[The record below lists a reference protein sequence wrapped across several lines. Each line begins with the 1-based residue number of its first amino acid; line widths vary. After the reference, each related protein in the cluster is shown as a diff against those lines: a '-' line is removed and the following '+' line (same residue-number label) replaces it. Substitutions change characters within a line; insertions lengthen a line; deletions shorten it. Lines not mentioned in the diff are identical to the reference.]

1 MLYYPNN
8 SHALKRGTGE
18 LFFAKQLDCINFH
31 FRFKSYF
38 TLYARHTRPHTNNC
52 HHYKIY
58 CMNILEI
65 KVLKGPNYW
74 SVRRP
79 KLIQMKL
86 ALEEMEQRPTDTIEG
101 FTERLENLFPTLIEH
116 RCSVGTRGGFFER
129 VRTGTWM
136 GHVIEH
142 IALEIQ
148 TLAGMDTGFG
158 RTRTANDG
166 PGVYYVCFT
175 YMEEDAGVFAAKAA
189 VRIAQALTDNVEYNI
204 EDDIQKLR
212 EIRENT
218 RLGPSTGCIVEEA
231 AKRNIPY
238 IRLNKQ
244 SLVQLGYGVHQKRI
258 RATIASTTSNIAVDI
273 AGDKEETKLLLS
285 AAEIPVP
292 GGTVVK
298 TIEALKD
305 AVEKYTYPLVIKPI
319 DGNHGKGN
327 TTNIVNWEQ
336 SVKAFEAAQV
346 YGRNVIVEKFI
357 TGFDFRCLVIN
368 NKFICAALRTPASV
382 VGDGKNNIQYLID
395 ETNKDSRRGFAH
407 EKVLTQIT
415 VDGSTM
421 KMLEDK
427 GYTLDTIPAKDERV
441 LLKTTA
447 NLSTGGTSI
456 DVTDEVHPAN
466 VFMCERISKIIGL
479 DICGIDIMATDLRTP
494 VNENGGAV
502 LEVNAAPGFRMHI
515 EPAEGLGRN
524 VAEPVI
530 DMLFP
535 KGSVGRIPI
544 IAITGTNG
552 KTTTTRLTAH
562 IAKCAGKKVGYTTSD
577 GVYIQNQLMMKGDC
591 TGPLSSAFVLKDP
604 TVDFAVLECA
614 RGGILKAGL
623 AFQHCDVGVVTNVA
637 ADHIGL
643 GGINSIQQMAKVKAV
658 VPETVFPHGYAILNA
673 EDDLVY
679 AMRTDL
685 KCNVGLFSMNEHS
698 PRIKEHC
705 ARGGLATV
713 FENGYITIMKGN
725 WKIRVMPAKDI
736 PLTYEGKA
744 IHNIANCLPAV
755 LATYLYRDI
764 TIEDIRQGLQTFIP
778 GESLTPGRLN
788 FFHFKNIT
796 FLADFAHNPHGLKLL
811 CDFISKLDYKR
822 KIGVISGTG
831 DRRDEDIME
840 LGEISA
846 QYFDEIIIR
855 CDKNLRGRTADEIIS
870 LLQQGIAKVK
880 PQVPTKVIANE
891 NEALEYIYEHQVPG
905 ALYTIMCDVVAGAL
919 DKIKEL
925 KAREETATG

>member
-1 MLYYPNN
+1 M
-8 SHALKRGTGE
+8 
-18 LFFAKQLDCINFH
+18 
-31 FRFKSYF
+31 
-38 TLYARHTRPHTNNC
+38 
-52 HHYKIY
+52 KIV
-58 CMNILEI
+58 EI

-74 SVRRP
+74 SVRRT
-79 KLIQMKL
+79 KLVQMKL
-86 ALEEMEQRPTDTIEG
+86 DLEEMEQRPTNSIDG
-101 FTERLENLFPTLIEH
+101 FRHRLEKMFPTMIEH
-116 RCSVGTRGGFFER
+116 RCSVGSRGGFFQR
-129 VRTGTWM
+129 VDEGTWM

-148 TLAGMDTGFG
+148 TLAGMDVGFG
-158 RTRTANDG
+158 RTRTANEKE
-166 PGVYYVCFT
+166 GVYYVCFT
-175 YMEEDAGVFAAKAA
+175 YMEEDAGVYAAKAA
-189 VRIAQALTDNVEYNI
+189 VRIAQALTDGTEYNLD
-204 EDDIQKLR
+204 EDIQKLR
-212 EIRENT
+212 EIREDT

-273 AGDKEETKLLLS
+273 ACDKEETKMLLE

-292 GGTVVK
+292 RGTVIR
-298 TIEALKD
+298 TEEGLKE
-305 AVEKYTYPLVIKPI
+305 AVEKFKYPLVIKPI

-327 TTNIVNWEQ
+327 TTNITTWEQ
-336 SVKAFEAAQV
+336 AIKALEAAKQ

-357 TGFDFRCLVIN
+357 AGFDFRCLVIN

-382 VGDGKNNIQYLID
+382 TGDGKHNIQWLID
-395 ETNKDSRRGFAH
+395 ETNKDPRRGFGH

-415 VDGSTM
+415 VDNSTM
-421 KMLEDK
+421 KMLEEK
-427 GYTLDTIPAKDERV
+427 NYTLETIPPKGELV

-447 NLSTGGTSI
+447 NLSTGGTSE
-456 DVTDEVHPAN
+456 DVTDEVHPTN

-494 VNENGGAV
+494 VSENGGAI

-515 EPAEGLGRN
+515 EPAEGLPRN

-544 IAITGTNG
+544 IAVTGTNG

-562 IAKCAGKKVGYTTSD
+562 IAKSAGKKVGYTTSD

-591 TGPLSSAFVLKDP
+591 TGPVSSTFVLKDP

-623 AFQHCDVGVVTNVA
+623 AFQNCDVGIVTNVA

-643 GGINSIQQMAKVKAV
+643 GGIYTVEQMAKVKAV

-679 AMRTDL
+679 AMKSDL
-685 KCNVGLFSMNEHS
+685 KCNIALFSMDENN

-705 ARGGLATV
+705 AAGGLATV
-713 FENGYITIMKGN
+713 YENGFVTIMKGN
-725 WKIRVMPAKDI
+725 WKIRVMAAKDI

-744 IHNIANCLPAV
+744 VHNIANCLPAV

-764 TIEDIRQGLQTFIP
+764 SIDDIKLGLQTFMP
-778 GESLTPGRLN
+778 GEALTPGRLN
-788 FFHFKNIT
+788 FFHFKNIS

-811 CDFISKLDYKR
+811 CDFVSKLDYKT

-846 QYFDEIIIR
+846 RYFDQIIIR
-855 CDKNLRGRTADEIIS
+855 CDKNLRGRTADEIIG
-870 LLQQGIAKVK
+870 LLKEGINKVNPK
-880 PQVPTKVIANE
+880 IPTITIANE
-891 NEALEYIYEHQVPG
+891 NEALEYIYANQVSG

-925 KAREETATG
+925 KAREEGE

>member
-1 MLYYPNN
+1 M
-8 SHALKRGTGE
+8 
-18 LFFAKQLDCINFH
+18 
-31 FRFKSYF
+31 
-38 TLYARHTRPHTNNC
+38 
-52 HHYKIY
+52 KIV
-58 CMNILEI
+58 EI

-74 SVRRP
+74 SVRRT

-86 ALEEMEQRPTDTIEG
+86 DLEEMEQRPTNSIDG
-101 FTERLENLFPTLIEH
+101 FRERLEKMFPSMIEH
-116 RCSVGTRGGFFER
+116 RCSVGTRGGFFQR
-129 VRTGTWM
+129 VEEGTWM

-148 TLAGMDTGFG
+148 TLAGMDVGFG
-158 RTRTANDG
+158 RTRTANEKE
-166 PGVYYVCFT
+166 GVYYVCFT
-175 YMEEDAGVFAAKAA
+175 YMEEDAGVYAARAS
-189 VRIAQALTDNVEYNI
+189 VRIAQALTDGTGYNLD
-204 EDDIQKLR
+204 EDIQKLR
-212 EIRENT
+212 EIREDT

-244 SLVQLGYGVHQKRI
+244 SLVQLGYGIYQKRI

-273 AGDKEETKLLLS
+273 ACDKEETKMLLE

-292 GGTVVK
+292 RGTVIR
-298 TIEALKD
+298 TEAGLEE
-305 AVEKYTYPLVIKPI
+305 AIAKYGYPLVIKPI

-327 TTNIVNWEQ
+327 TTNIINREQ
-336 SVKAFEAAQV
+336 AQKAFEAAKA
-346 YGRNVIVEKFI
+346 YSRSVIVERFI

-382 VGDGKNNIQYLID
+382 VGDGVHNIQWLID
-395 ETNKDSRRGFAH
+395 ETNKDPRRGYGH

-415 VDGSTM
+415 IDQFTQ
-421 KMLEDK
+421 KMLDAANITLEYIPKK
-427 GYTLDTIPAKDERV
+427 GERV
-441 LLKTTA
+441 LLKPTA
-447 NLSTGGTSI
+447 NLSTGGTST

-466 VFMCERISKIIGL
+466 VFMFERIARIIGL
-479 DICGIDIMATDLRTP
+479 DICGIDVMATDLRTP
-494 VNENGGAV
+494 VSENGGAI

-515 EPAEGLGRN
+515 EPAEGLPRN

-544 IAITGTNG
+544 IAVTGTNG

-562 IAKCAGKKVGYTTSD
+562 IAKSAGKKVGYTTSD

-591 TGPLSSAFVLKDP
+591 TGPVSSTFVLKDP

-614 RGGILKAGL
+614 RGGILKSGL
-623 AFQHCDVGVVTNVA
+623 AFQNCDVGIVTNVA

-643 GGINSIQQMAKVKAV
+643 GGIYTVEQMAKVKAV

-679 AMRTDL
+679 AMKDNL
-685 KCNVGLFSMNEHS
+685 KCNIALFSMDEHN

-705 ARGGLATV
+705 AAGGLATV
-713 FENGYITIMKGN
+713 YENGYVTIMKGT
-725 WKIRVMPAKDI
+725 WKIRVMAAKDI

-744 IHNIANCLPAV
+744 VHNIANCLPAV

-764 TIEDIRQGLQTFIP
+764 SIDDIKLGLQTFMP
-778 GESLTPGRLN
+778 GEALTPGRLN
-788 FFHFKNIT
+788 FFHFKNIS

-811 CDFISKLDYKR
+811 CDFVSKLDYKT
-822 KIGVISGTG
+822 KVGVISGTG

-846 QYFDEIIIR
+846 QYFDQIIIR
-855 CDKNLRGRTADEIIS
+855 CDKNLRGRTADEIIG
-870 LLQQGIAKVK
+870 LLKQGIDKVN
-880 PQVPTKVIANE
+880 PHVPTLTIANE
-891 NEALEYIYEHQVPG
+891 NEALEYIYANQIPG

-925 KAREETATG
+925 KAREAKE